1 MGKQSSRIYFQGKD
15 HKDIWFKGN
24 YHNSMYI
31 GSQLVWKKIIEKY
44 CVISGMICNLINGRK
59 INPNG
64 RFYVKKSTPNFSIGE
79 YRDDEGNKYLAIT
92 KDLLYWKRIREVD
105 ASKTYYISATEEGFF
120 IYLVGEGIYYLKI
133 IKDLKYSISKI
144 RSTIFGSYIS
154 HNLYGIS
161 DYFYYITLQ
170 YVDSELTYILHKV
183 SQSGNT
189 ESGKLGGYF
198 ANTYAQNTEYSKI
211 AVVSE
216 ILYIVADGYL
226 TSATNK
232 GTRIL
237 KIRDMDLD
245 SIYTELFIGENNS
258 YFDDYG
264 SVEVV
269 YDGYQVVYLATNRGG
284 NNYVGGYSYKY
295 KYAKMRYY
303 VINPIGTLGLVKEI
317 TNRENLVIP
326 FKIGPLNREL
336 VISFTENG
344 EEGEDQYYVNCKD
357 LRWDSSEDIKLDGF
371 PSTSLVINSGTRNQ
385 QCLIPKWGSMK
396 AVIYIDNLFW
406 EDSENNF
413 AIKYD

>member
-15 HKDIWFKGN
+15 HKDIWFRGN

-44 CVISGMICNLINGRK
+44 CVISGRICNLLNGKK

-64 RFYVKKSTPNFSIGE
+64 SFLMAKSTPNFSIGR
-79 YRDDEGNKYLAIT
+79 YWDDEGNSYFAIT
-92 KDLLYWKRIREVD
+92 KDLLYWKRISEVD
-105 ASKTYYISATEEGFF
+105 ASKKYYISATEEGFF
-120 IYLVGEGIYYLKI
+120 IYLIGEGIYYLKI

-144 RSTIFGSYIS
+144 RSTISGSYVS

-161 DYFYYITLQ
+161 DYFYYITMQ
-170 YVDSELTYILHKV
+170 SIDGELTYILYKV

-198 ANTYAQNTEYSKI
+198 ANKYTQYTVYSKI

-216 ILYIVADGYL
+216 ILYIVADGAS
-226 TSATNK
+226 TDATNK

-326 FKIGPLNREL
+326 FKIGLLNREL

-413 AIKYD
+413 AIQYD